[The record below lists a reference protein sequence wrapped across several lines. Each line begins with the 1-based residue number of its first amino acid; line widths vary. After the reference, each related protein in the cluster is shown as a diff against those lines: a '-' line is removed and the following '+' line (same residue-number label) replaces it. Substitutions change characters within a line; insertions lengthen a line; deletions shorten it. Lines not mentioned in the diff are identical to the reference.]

1 MFGNQV
7 IRLTKELPKAY
18 KAYQNGD
25 SSYRYVLCEDK
36 SNLIA
41 LEVSYYNE
49 KNYLFLKK
57 YFKPSP
63 EAANNATFLAA
74 SAVEREQDLQK
85 KVKDR
90 ELPAKVQVLGELES
104 EEQVPEE
111 LGSMERGLEEQG
123 LDLELRGVD
132 QALVAKVLA
141 PAEVM
146 LELDPVYRV
155 KERSAPEQV
164 KMEPEK
170 MEMENAEPVEVAL
183 RSKQLKKQKEQEQV
197 WHFQR

>member
-1 MFGNQV
+1 
-7 IRLTKELPKAY
+7 
-18 KAYQNGD
+18 
-25 SSYRYVLCEDK
+25 
-36 SNLIA
+36 
-41 LEVSYYNE
+41 
-49 KNYLFLKK
+49 
-57 YFKPSP
+57 
-63 EAANNATFLAA
+63 
-74 SAVEREQDLQK
+74 
-85 KVKDR
+85 
-90 ELPAKVQVLGELES
+90 
-104 EEQVPEE
+104 
-111 LGSMERGLEEQG
+111 
-123 LDLELRGVD
+123 VD

-183 RSKQLKKQKEQEQV
+183 RSKQQKKQKEQERV

>member
-1 MFGNQV
+1 MV
-7 IRLTKELPKAY
+7 RL
-18 KAYQNGD
+18 
-25 SSYRYVLCEDK
+25 
-36 SNLIA
+36 
-41 LEVSYYNE
+41 
-49 KNYLFLKK
+49 
-57 YFKPSP
+57 
-63 EAANNATFLAA
+63 LAA

-90 ELPAKVQVLGELES
+90 ELPAKVQVLEELES

-111 LGSMERGLEEQG
+111 LGLMERGLEEQG

-183 RSKQLKKQKEQEQV
+183 RSKQLKKQKEQERV
-197 WHFQR
+197 WHFQP